1 MQGSWPG
8 VEHVWVRRVAWGMV
22 SEGHLGTSEASCPQG
37 LVNGLFEGNL
47 RHVQLDLL
55 PFHAL

>member
-8 VEHVWVRRVAWGMV
+8 VEHVWVRRVAWGTV

-37 LVNGLFEGNL
+37 LVNRLFEGNL
-47 RHVQLDLL
+47 RHVQLELL